1 MSNFYLVKNSAK
13 LDPEIPL
20 SRLARSPCSDP
31 AAAAWASV
39 EGASGGS
46 GGGKCTGALRRRFT
60 SKVFREL
67 RLMSMKAKAGRQ
79 GSALAGEDR
88 LSASSG
94 VPEELEAAE
103 EDEDEA
109 AAEEDEEEVGEGNG
123 AEGRAAP
130 ARLLPLGGSATA
142 TPLRNKAQ
150 PPLCSFSSPRCRD
163 AGASEPGGPSRGGG
177 GGERSRKPASPLVIL
192 PPPQASP
199 LGGLLPAR

>member
-20 SRLARSPCSDP
+20 SRLARSPSSDP
-31 AAAAWASV
+31 AAAVWAPV

-103 EDEDEA
+103 EDE
-109 AAEEDEEEVGEGNG
+109 EEVGEGNG

-150 PPLCSFSSPRCRD
+150 PPLCSFSSPRCGD
-163 AGASEPGGPSRGGG
+163 AGASEPGGPSRG